1 APSRVRPHRPGRR
14 PAVHR
19 PQRRCPPP
27 LGRRRRARLSPRA
40 LRRAGP
46 PSRPRGARKGRSPA
60 AGVGGDL
67 RLRASTPPASRGGG
81 PVSAAPFGL
90 TSRPFG
96 ERVAPAAYVALPGH
110 EAVLRRLRYAL
121 EQSRAPAVL
130 YGPPGSGKTLL
141 ARRLSSQL
149 GRPAV
154 HMTFPAL

>member
-1 APSRVRPHRPGRR
+1 GRR

-27 LGRRRRARLSPRA
+27 LGRRRRDRLSPRA

-46 PSRPRGARKGRSPA
+46 PSRPGGARRGRSPA

-67 RLRASTPPASRGGG
+67 RLKSSTPPASRGG
-81 PVSAAPFGL
+81 PVYDAHFVLSH
-90 TSRPFG
+90 RPFG
-96 ERVAPAAYVALPGH
+96 ESVAPSVYVALPSH

-121 EQSRAPAVL
+121 EQSQAPAVL

-154 HMTFPAL
+154 HMTFPALPAAELL